1 MLTADQ
7 KIKMSQ
13 ALEKAVS
20 FFSGDTE
27 TQLRISQA
35 HETLKA
41 CTDNTDLTIVSD
53 FVCGL
58 HLVSIARTG
67 LDLNGTPYYTRF
79 EGLPAVYAI
88 RPKTEN
94 GVLAVKELSKQ
105 FEDIQEKE
113 SSKI

>member
-27 TQLRISQA
+27 KQLQIAQA
-35 HETLKA
+35 HEELKT
-41 CTDNTDLTIVSD
+41 CTNDLTSVSD

-58 HLVSIARTG
+58 HLVAIAETG
-67 LDLNGTPYYTRF
+67 FDLNGTPYYTRF
-79 EGLPAVYAI
+79 EGLPALYVI
-88 RPKTEN
+88 KPKTEN
-94 GVLAVKELSKQ
+94 GVIAVQELRDQ
-105 FEDIQEKE
+105 FETINQKGQTA
-113 SSKI
+113 